1 MLHGS
6 QPREFDAPSTTR
18 LIVRATRDGLS
29 KAVSLLRELRDS
41 LADEVV
47 CCSELGFWTTSSK
60 SSACSVSPCSALQE
74 LSSQPWTVPR

>member
-6 QPREFDAPSTTR
+6 QPREFNALPTTH
-18 LIVRATRDGLS
+18 LVAGATRDGLS

-60 SSACSVSPCSALQE
+60 SSGCSVSPCSDLHK
-74 LSSQPWTVPR
+74 R